1 MQQCCYSSEGPWV
14 WDQATVMFYDSH
26 AYNGTYMLLNRLR
39 RKGSGG
45 GRGRSLR
52 NDNAANHVPD
62 GCDSLPDYAAGAFVI
77 RFISPSI
84 TISHWKA
91 VLPLD
96 STKELRTLNLFMKWG
111 MCRWK
116 DSLLSYFSK
125 QKTLILSH
133 VRIWVIHK
141 YCHSILNLIIYY
153 TALFEG
159 VWNSVYR
166 QIKGLRLGVSEK
178 KIALK
183 GIFWPKHKQYQVAA
197 ETLLYNE
204 KL

>member
-14 WDQATVMFYDSH
+14 WDQATVMFYVSH
-26 AYNGTYMLLNRLR
+26 AYNGTDMLVNRLW

-52 NDNAANHVPD
+52 NYNAANHVPD

-77 RFISPSI
+77 CFISPSI
-84 TISHWKA
+84 TISHWRA

-96 STKELRTLNLFMKWG
+96 STKELQTLNLFMKWG

-133 VRIWVIHK
+133 VWIWVIHK
-141 YCHSILNLIIYY
+141 DCHSILNLIIYY
-153 TALFEG
+153 TALFGGGGASLTPEPQLRFSTKLG
-159 VWNSVYR
+159 FKMHDSSYRELTIFTSPQSPVWLSA
-166 QIKGLRLGVSEK
+166 KT
-178 KIALK
+178 A
-183 GIFWPKHKQYQVAA
+183 
-197 ETLLYNE
+197 
-204 KL
+204 